1 MPPLLIAAAP
11 VLTAATV
18 PAAGPVRLA
27 PDVVEVPARWFDWF
41 LGAPLQSVA
50 AVAVGV
56 VVLAL
61 ARWLIT
67 RAVRSVVQGGARVR
81 RGARRLLVS
90 ARVGSAAAESDQLV
104 VARRVQRAE
113 TMGSVLRSSA
123 AFLVAVGVLTAIANI
138 NDWDLGPVLA
148 SAGVVGV
155 ALGFGAQTLVKDFLA
170 GIFMLVEDQY
180 GVGDVVDLGEASGTV
195 EAVGLRVTQVRDLSG
210 TLWYVRNG
218 EILRVGNKTQ
228 GWSRAL
234 VELRVGPDQDVEHVA
249 GLIRAAA
256 ASIVGDETVG
266 PMLLDE
272 PEVTSFEDLTG
283 ESVMI
288 RTLVK
293 TAPSKQWEVQREL
306 RSRIR
311 ATLVAEGVALAL
323 PRREV
328 LVERDVAPAGE
339 PSASDASAGGTPRT
353 GARQDQSSTG

>member
-1 MPPLLIAAAP
+1 MIPPSGLLAP
-11 VLTAATV
+11 TTGLSAPTAA
-18 PAAGPVRLA
+18 
-27 PDVVEVPARWFDWF
+27 DVVEAPARWFDWL

-50 AVAVGV
+50 AVLVGV
-56 VVLAL
+56 VVLAI

-67 RAVRSVVQGGARVR
+67 RAVRSVVEGGARVR
-81 RGARRLLVS
+81 RGARRLLMS
-90 ARVGSAAAESDQLV
+90 TRVGSAVADSNALT

-123 AFLVAVGVLTAIANI
+123 AFLVGIGVLTAIANI

-155 ALGFGAQTLVKDFLA
+155 ALGFGAQTLVKDFLS

-195 EAVGLRVTQVRDLSG
+195 EAVGLRVTQVRDLQG

-218 EILRVGNKTQ
+218 EVLRVGNKTQ
-228 GWSRAL
+228 GWSRAI
-234 VELRVGPDQDVEHVA
+234 VEVRVGPDQDVARVDA
-249 GLIRAAA
+249 VLRAAA
-256 ASIVGDETVG
+256 TSLVGDETIG
-266 PMLLDE
+266 PLLLDE

-283 ESVMI
+283 ESIML
-288 RTLVK
+288 RAMVK
-293 TAPSKQWEVQREL
+293 TAPAKQWDVQREL

-311 ATLVAEGVALAL
+311 TALVREGVPLAL

-328 LVERDVAPAGE
+328 LVEREAAAPAPG
-339 PSASDASAGGTPRT
+339 PAAGAG
-353 GARQDQSSTG
+353 QDQSSTG